1 MAAKLTLR
9 STAALAVVAVA
20 MLFAATSAT
29 AQGYPGAATLT
40 LSSPTVPQ
48 GGTLTATMTG
58 CQVGEDVHFVLN
70 SDPLDM
76 GTVPADGTGT
86 GTVTVT
92 IPGSFPVGPHT
103 VTSTCGALT
112 LSANVTVLSQSST
125 VTTVVSSPLPITG
138 SDTEGLVRGGI
149 ALVALGGL
157 LVVAAT
163 TFARRRDGVSS

>member
-9 STAALAVVAVA
+9 SMAALAVVAMA
-20 MLFAATSAT
+20 MLFAASAAS

-48 GGTLTATMTG
+48 GGTLRATMTG
-58 CQVGEDVHFVLN
+58 CQPGEPVHFVLN

-92 IPGSFPVGPHT
+92 IPSTFPPGAHT

-112 LSANVTVLSQSST
+112 LSADVTVLAQAT
-125 VTTVVSSPLPITG
+125 TQTTVASGPLPTTG

-163 TFARRRDGVSS
+163 TFARRRDTVSS